1 MLGVMSTD
9 DTLPWT
15 TSRCNRLLRP
25 LSSKLAKL
33 RKEIQRPSLTTAEP
47 RTASSAFATKGSPQ
61 KTTNFTRPANK
72 PRGFDKAT
80 DPDWRPGAK
89 PGAGRKTTYGGR
101 GKARVASLQRAGSHA
116 GNGSRPGEIAFT
128 PLISR
133 MGQQLC
139 SSPQAPISPLRK
151 YTKNRGP
158 LLVPM
163 TTSLPADLRKLI
175 HGLLEAYA
183 HLLQATAPSD
193 QRKRKGTRSLM
204 GVCLR
209 NVPVYIELEEHF
221 AMLDKLHE
229 DADEDRDIANEIYE
243 HLESHF
249 EQEHGRG
256 WRPFKHV
263 VRAHATTLICDA
275 ITDEVLGLENALM
288 LVTHCENASAWDE
301 AEKLLLAYAP
311 LLESATMPINTRADL
326 FDAQRSPYLHAV
338 KNFAQRT
345 GRYRCLYGLLEHMVA
360 LELLP
365 LEWLAADCMRS
376 VWDRLVHTIFENDRR
391 TIADAHRFFETVT
404 LASMGLPDARLLEDE
419 VTGSISRRFVPSSRV
434 ELRHALDTTFSSL
447 LTVLCSI
454 ALVHSGRENGPGQA
468 IARRIIW
475 TLDATVIAI
484 ATQDDIPNELRLLDA
499 DVADVQLMAQRGLWI
514 NFASSLLHLKD
525 CCNDSA
531 MVSLDTPNAFGLMN
545 WLAAQYSSSNINFAS
560 VLATLPSLI
569 SSIARGTGRIWN
581 DDGFEQLQRL
591 VTALMTT
598 SGCRLPHKLWTLK
611 RLALESAM
619 EFAQVT
625 GHADHMAYAHDI
637 EKKMQTQGRLVI
649 MQSPSLKKDS
659 PTTSGGFRWEEG
671 IGEWVTCTPFVRQNN
686 KRQQRKPVRPLE
698 LLPTPAHSEDDKTDV
713 EDGLPVQVPDT
724 PDWDVTVFDHDDDAV
739 SQSSPIRTRK
749 SQTLTSSLGKRAR
762 PSSPKVVIPTKRLH
776 SSRTETLPIRYFP
789 ELPENCHDGPRRS
802 RRSQQVRRVH
812 TTKRNRTHTESGLR
826 HIQRP
831 MYAEP
836 ADFELE
842 IKTSDSDAN
851 TDSSSQENDSDASS
865 ASGRSVGGKP
875 AVFQR
880 RSSRRSIHMRHG
892 PVSVP
897 DSNDDD
903 SDNDTETSE
912 PDELGKTPARP
923 EPRKRISINVR
934 HAASTSTSRKQRSTT
949 RLLVPDS
956 DEGSEDELSF
966 Q

>member
-1 MLGVMSTD
+1 MSTD
-9 DTLPWT
+9 DTLPWI

-33 RKEIQRPSLTTAEP
+33 RKEIQRPSLTSAEP
-47 RTASSAFATKGSPQ
+47 RTVSSAFATKGSPQ

-72 PRGFDKAT
+72 PRGFEKAT

-89 PGAGRKTTYGGR
+89 PGTGKKTTYGGR
-101 GKARVASLQRAGSHA
+101 GKARVASLQRAGSHV

-151 YTKNRGP
+151 YAKNRGP

-163 TTSLPADLRKLI
+163 TTSLPADLHKLV
-175 HGLLEAYA
+175 HGLLKAYT
-183 HLLQATAPSD
+183 HLLQATAPGD
-193 QRKRKGTRSLM
+193 ERKRKGTRSLM

-209 NVPVYIELEEHF
+209 NVPAYIELEEHF
-221 AMLDKLHE
+221 ATLDKLHE
-229 DADEDRDIANEIYE
+229 DAEDEDRDIANEIYE
-243 HLESHF
+243 HLESRF
-249 EQEHGRG
+249 EQDHGRG
-256 WRPFKHV
+256 WRPFKQV

-275 ITDEVLGLENALM
+275 ITDEVLSLENALM

-311 LLESATMPINTRADL
+311 LVESATMPINTRADL

-376 VWDRLVHTIFENDRR
+376 VWDRLIHTISENDRR
-391 TIADAHRFFETVT
+391 TIADAYRFFETVA
-404 LASMGLPDARLLEDE
+404 LASMGLPDARLFEDE
-419 VTGSISRRFVPSSRV
+419 VIGSISRRFVPSSRV
-434 ELRHALDTTFSSL
+434 ELRQALDTTFSSL

-454 ALVHSGRENGPGQA
+454 ALVHGGREEVSGQD

-475 TLDATVIAI
+475 ALDSTVIAI
-484 ATQDDIPNELRLLDA
+484 ATQHDIPNELRLLDA
-499 DVADVQLMAQRGLWI
+499 DITDVQLMAQRGLWI
-514 NFASSLLHLKD
+514 NFASSLLHLED
-525 CCNDSA
+525 FRNNPA
-531 MVSLDTPNAFGLMN
+531 MLSLDTPDTFDLIN

-569 SSIARGTGRIWN
+569 SSTARGTGRIWKN
-581 DDGFEQLQRL
+581 NGFEQLQRL

-625 GHADHMAYAHDI
+625 GDADHMAYAQDI
-637 EKKMQTQGRLVI
+637 EKKMQTQGQLII

-671 IGEWVTCTPFVRQNN
+671 IGEWVTCTPFIRQNN

-698 LLPTPAHSEDDKTDV
+698 LLPTPVHSEDDKTDV
-713 EDGLPVQVPDT
+713 EDGLPDQVSDT
-724 PDWDVTVFDHDDDAV
+724 PDWEATAFDHDDTV
-739 SQSSPIRTRK
+739 PQSSPIRTRK
-749 SQTLTSSLGKRAR
+749 SQNPRSSLGKRTRA
-762 PSSPKVVIPTKRLH
+762 PSPKVVVPAKRLH
-776 SSRTETLPIRYFP
+776 SLHTEPLPIRYFS
-789 ELPENCHDGPRRS
+789 ELPEDRRDGPRRS
-802 RRSQQVRRVH
+802 RRSQQTKRVH
-812 TTKRNRTHTESGLR
+812 ATRRTRTRTESRLR

-831 MYAEP
+831 TYAEP
-836 ADFELE
+836 VDFELE
-842 IKTSDSDAN
+842 VATSDSDAS
-851 TDSSSQENDSDASS
+851 TDSSSLENDSDVSS
-865 ASGRSVGGKP
+865 ASAHGSNGKP
-875 AVFQR
+875 TASQTRSTR
-880 RSSRRSIHMRHG
+880 RSYNTRHD

-897 DSNDDD
+897 VPDDNDD
-903 SDNDTETSE
+903 ETSE
-912 PDELGKTPARP
+912 RDELGKTPARP
-923 EPRKRISINVR
+923 EPRKRISINIR
-934 HAASTSTSRKQRSTT
+934 HVASTSALRKPRSKA
-949 RLLVPDS
+949 RLLVADS

-966 Q
+966 H